1 MNNLSISHV
10 IEWVTKQ
17 SRYLLS
23 SLPFLF
29 SRTNATAIWFIFDLR
44 VVMSNLS
51 VKKNILNMSNGK
63 CHLCQGD
70 NNNLQHLF
78 FQCPSAKIIVKE
90 MEDLFKKNFDFE
102 IPRKFRE

>member
-1 MNNLSISHV
+1 
-10 IEWVTKQ
+10 
-17 SRYLLS
+17 
-23 SLPFLF
+23 
-29 SRTNATAIWFIFDLR
+29 
-44 VVMSNLS
+44 
-51 VKKNILNMSNGK
+51 MSNGK
-63 CHLCQGD
+63 YHLCQGD